1 MNLDNP
7 LVFFICSLGVFN
19 GFLVSI
25 YFLFFTKQKRVQNL
39 WFGLLVL
46 FLSLRIGKSVYR
58 IFVSKEELNLLVM
71 QIGLSACF
79 LIGVSLFFYIKTSI
93 EDSKTVSKSS
103 KIHFAVLFLIISSV
117 GLLKPYE
124 TNLEFWGVFFKVIY
138 SVWAIYLLASI
149 YILKDVLV
157 KSLSKTKKCTTSEI
171 WLLIVTLGNV
181 LIYIAYL
188 VGYYYL
194 YLIGTV
200 TFSVVFYVLLIFFIS
215 KKNRDTIFQAV
226 PQKYNAKKIDKP
238 EVDLLVEKLDI
249 LMKEKELYKNT
260 NVKLLS
266 VAKELNITQH
276 KLSQLLND
284 NIGKSFSS
292 FLNDYRVEESKRL
305 LKEKSK
311 FTLESIG
318 FEAGFSSKSSFYATF
333 KKVVGKTPAQYQ
345 KDLL

>member
-25 YFLFFTKQKRVQNL
+25 YFLFFSKQKRVQNL

-46 FLSLRIGKSVYR
+46 FLSLRIGKSIYR
-58 IFVSKEELNLLVM
+58 IFVPKEEFNLLVM

-93 EDSKTVSKSS
+93 EDSQTVSKSS
-103 KIHFAVLFLIISSV
+103 KIHFLALFLIISSV
-117 GLLKPYE
+117 CLLKPYE

-149 YILKDVLV
+149 YLLKDI
-157 KSLSKTKKCTTSEI
+157 LSKFLSKAKKCTTSEV

-215 KKNRDTIFQAV
+215 KKNRDTIFQAI

-238 EVDLLVEKLDI
+238 EVDLLIKRLDI

-266 VAKELNITQH
+266 VAKEINITQH